1 MSLHTDFL
9 CSVPKIYTPPLNIRT
24 CSTRHKTIQ
33 VTIFL
38 YILRKR
44 PPTPTKKMSYEHIY
58 SILSPYN
65 VLKLIYGPFHSY
77 IKTYTTSLTQGMTI
91 LLCLCPK

>member
-9 CSVPKIYTPPLNIRT
+9 CSVPKIYIPPLNIRT

-44 PPTPTKKMSYEHIY
+44 PPTPTKKMLHDKISLRRNTVHNLC
-58 SILSPYN
+58 ILS
-65 VLKLIYGPFHSY
+65 V
-77 IKTYTTSLTQGMTI
+77 
-91 LLCLCPK
+91 